1 MKIHLPT
8 FALLVASLIPS
19 AAMAQKAESNMPST
33 SQTEQEDRI
42 VLVAKSQGEFIGFQ
56 FGDYLHATFREKNGK
71 ERSFFIQT
79 QGIDYFLAQYRGRNV
94 QITYEVVD
102 QFVPEAGERIQ
113 LERIV
118 DAQVGSQRYSR
129 WWQEIQNK
137 VAPEEI
143 QRRYEPLVEKATQ

>member
-33 SQTEQEDRI
+33 SQTEQEERI

-79 QGIDYFLAQYRGRNV
+79 QGIDYFLVQYRGRNV
-94 QITYEVVD
+94 QVTYEVVD

-118 DAQVGSQRYSR
+118 DAQVGTQRYSR

-137 VAPEEI
+137 IAPEEI

>member
-1 MKIHLPT
+1 
-8 FALLVASLIPS
+8 
-19 AAMAQKAESNMPST
+19 MAQKAESNMPST
-33 SQTEQEDRI
+33 SQTEQEERI

-79 QGIDYFLAQYRGRNV
+79 QGIDYFLVQYRGRNV
-94 QITYEVVD
+94 QVTYEVVD

-118 DAQVGSQRYSR
+118 DAQVGTQRYSR
-129 WWQEIQNK
+129 WWQEMQNK

>member
-33 SQTEQEDRI
+33 SEKEQEDRI

-94 QITYEVVD
+94 QVSDNVKI
-102 QFVPEAGERIQ
+102 R
-113 LERIV
+113 
-118 DAQVGSQRYSR
+118 S
-129 WWQEIQNK
+129 
-137 VAPEEI
+137 
-143 QRRYEPLVEKATQ
+143 ATL

>member
-1 MKIHLPT
+1 MKTYLPA

-33 SQTEQEDRI
+33 SQTEQEERI

-79 QGIDYFLAQYRGRNV
+79 QGIDYFLVQYRGRNV
-94 QITYEVVD
+94 QVTYEVVD

-118 DAQVGSQRYSR
+118 DAQVGTQRYSR
-129 WWQEIQNK
+129 WWQEMQNK

>member
-1 MKIHLPT
+1 MKTYLPA

-33 SQTEQEDRI
+33 SQTEQEERI

-79 QGIDYFLAQYRGRNV
+79 QGIDYFLVQYRGRNV
-94 QITYEVVD
+94 QVTYEVVD

-118 DAQVGSQRYSR
+118 DAQVGTQRYSR

-137 VAPEEI
+137 IAPEEI